1 MSFVEL
7 FCRMVHFSRRWYD
20 IKNRM
25 QKYHILPNLTVQ
37 SHKLK
42 KKLQRDDRINLE
54 IIAYLL
60 IKLPE
65 LFTSEFEYLGIKVWE
80 IKRLYF
86 DFMSFWM
93 ALFQR

>member
-1 MSFVEL
+1 
-7 FCRMVHFSRRWYD
+7 
-20 IKNRM
+20 M

-37 SHKLK
+37 SHKLTK
-42 KKLQRDDRINLE
+42 KRQKYERINIE

-65 LFTSEFEYLGIKVWE
+65 LFTSEFEYLGIKVRK

>member
-7 FCRMVHFSRRWYD
+7 FCGKVHFSRRWYD

-42 KKLQRDDRINLE
+42 KKLQRDERINLE

-65 LFTSEFEYLGIKVWE
+65 LFTFEFEYLGTKVRKIKW
-80 IKRLYF
+80 LYF

>member
-7 FCRMVHFSRRWYD
+7 FCRTVDFSRRWYH

-25 QKYHILPNLTVQ
+25 QKYHVLLDLTVQ

-42 KKLQRDDRINLE
+42 KKLERDERINLE

-65 LFTSEFEYLGIKVWE
+65 LFTSESEYLGIKVRK
-80 IKRLYF
+80 IKRFYF

>member
-1 MSFVEL
+1 MSFEEL
-7 FCRMVHFSRRWYD
+7 FCGTVHFSGRWYD

-25 QKYHILPNLTVQ
+25 QKYHVLPNLTVQ

-42 KKLQRDDRINLE
+42 KLQRDERINLE

-65 LFTSEFEYLGIKVWE
+65 LFRAILILCLSGWHFFKDRKKW
-80 IKRLYF
+80 
-86 DFMSFWM
+86 
-93 ALFQR
+93 